1 MVLREAIER
10 DFYFVVEDI
19 VDVNKEIP
27 VTD

>member
-10 DFYFVVEDI
+10 DFDFVIEDI
-19 VDVNKEIP
+19 VDGNKEIP

>member
-10 DFYFVVEDI
+10 DFDFVVEDI
-19 VDVNKEIP
+19 VDGNKEIP